1 MFALDPL
8 LSRVL
13 AICVALVF
21 ASAAWHKLRDRDL
34 FAMQLHAYRILPGR
48 ALVLGHALAPLE
60 AAAAILL
67 LLDGAHAWGGVL
79 AAALLLLYAGAMA
92 LNLLRGR
99 VLDCG
104 CGGAPQPLSWGL
116 VVRNLA
122 MAAMALAAALPR
134 EPRALTGDDIWLMA
148 VAVLA
153 WLVLLAAINQVL
165 RQGRTMRGTAH

>member
-60 AAAAILL
+60 AAAA
-67 LLDGAHAWGGVL
+67 
-79 AAALLLLYAGAMA
+79 
-92 LNLLRGR
+92 
-99 VLDCG
+99 
-104 CGGAPQPLSWGL
+104 
-116 VVRNLA
+116 
-122 MAAMALAAALPR
+122 
-134 EPRALTGDDIWLMA
+134 